1 MTPDEQVS
9 SEQASSAVAKILN
22 NSPSKRRQP
31 VLFGLAIGLL
41 CVLAVL
47 VYRQRDVWV
56 AVIKNPGS
64 LVHEL
69 HAQERSRLGEIRP
82 TSEGFLPVTVIQR
95 SFPPITEVPIATAA
109 EADAKLQ
116 GSELV
121 LGIVVGDRARAYPI
135 NMLTGPQREII
146 NDTLGD
152 VPIAATW

>member
-1 MTPDEQVS
+1 MTPDERAS
-9 SEQASSAVAKILN
+9 AEQASSAVAKILN

-41 CVLAVL
+41 CVVAVL

-56 AVIKNPGS
+56 AVVTNPSS
-64 LVHEL
+64 LA
-69 HAQERSRLGEIRP
+69 HAQGQSPLGKVRP
-82 TSEGFLPVTVIQR
+82 ASEGFHPVTVIPR
-95 SFPPITEVPIATAA
+95 SFPPITDVPIATAA

-121 LGIVVGDRARAYPI
+121 LGIVVGNRARAYPI